1 MPSPFFYTMAIGRSK
16 LHKMLNRGRL
26 LYDSLAWKYAF
37 DTATK
42 EFVLDLI
49 RNDQL
54 KAKGIDKDGN
64 VIGIYSEVTEMINPE
79 KLAGTHY
86 TLYDEGDFYRS
97 MYVSVFPDRI
107 EINADPVK
115 SPEDN
120 LFELYGTGI
129 IGLTQENLAKLRE
142 RIKLKYIEYYKKT
155 LFGSL

>member
-1 MPSPFFYTMAIGRSK
+1 
-16 LHKMLNRGRL
+16 
-26 LYDSLAWKYAF
+26 
-37 DTATK
+37 
-42 EFVLDLI
+42 
-49 RNDQL
+49 
-54 KAKGIDKDGN
+54 
-64 VIGIYSEVTEMINPE
+64 MINPE